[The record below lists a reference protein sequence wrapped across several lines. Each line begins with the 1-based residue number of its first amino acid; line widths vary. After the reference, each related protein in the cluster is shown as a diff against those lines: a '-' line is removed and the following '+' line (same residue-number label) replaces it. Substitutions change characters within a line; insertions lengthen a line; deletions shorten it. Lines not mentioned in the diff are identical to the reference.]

1 MVQSEIFVIHRL
13 KMQSFENVH
22 YGFDCA
28 KQFPYFGFKC
38 NNNKKNNIKSNQI
51 GFRIESGRVRIEV
64 KTDRARQRAKC

>member
-38 NNNKKNNIKSNQI
+38 NNNKKKQYQIKSNR
-51 GFRIESGRVRIEV
+51 FSN
-64 KTDRARQRAKC
+64 